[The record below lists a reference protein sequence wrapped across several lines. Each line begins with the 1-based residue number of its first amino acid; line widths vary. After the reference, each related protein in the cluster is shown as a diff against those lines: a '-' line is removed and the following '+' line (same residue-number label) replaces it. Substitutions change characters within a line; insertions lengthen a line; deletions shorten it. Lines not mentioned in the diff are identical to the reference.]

1 MKAEIMKLT
10 NRLLMLLECC
20 GDEELAD
27 EVCARVSSND
37 PFDEEEIEEV
47 E

>member
-10 NRLLMLLECC
+10 NRLLMLLEICN
-20 GDEELAD
+20 DEELAD
-27 EVCARVSSND
+27 EVCARVSSMD

>member
-1 MKAEIMKLT
+1 MKSEIKRLT
-10 NRLLMLLECC
+10 NRLLLLLEIC

-27 EVCARVSSND
+27 EVCANVSCNT

-47 E
+47 